1 VESWVAAVN
10 EGKVPNV
17 DDTWSNVCQAECR
30 KQVASRQAVYLEQ
43 QQAHI
48 LSRYVCVC
56 VCICACMSVPFL
68 VTWCSNGTRT

>member
-1 VESWVAAVN
+1 MAAVN

-48 LSRYVCVC
+48 LSLVACVYMC
-56 VCICACMSVPFL
+56 VHK
-68 VTWCSNGTRT
+68 RTLSSDLM